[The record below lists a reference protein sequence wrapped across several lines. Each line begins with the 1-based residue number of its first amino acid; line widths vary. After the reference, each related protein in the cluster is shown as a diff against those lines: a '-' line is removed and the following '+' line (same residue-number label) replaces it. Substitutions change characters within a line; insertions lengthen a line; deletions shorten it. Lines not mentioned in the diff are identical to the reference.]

1 MLYASGARSQRG
13 APFWRR
19 SSNLAWVIHRDSIMT
34 MVSTFV
40 KDLFDKVGEAWKM
53 RTSQSAL
60 IALAVGFAAAI
71 GTDAFHIAQG
81 PQDGATRLENWL
93 LSR

>member
-1 MLYASGARSQRG
+1 MPRARARN
-13 APFWRR
+13 AALPFWRR

-81 PQDGATRLENWL
+81 PQDGAPRLENWL